1 MKPSRNSK
9 KRALEKLSTNT
20 KTRKTHENQE
30 MAPTDDFN
38 DPIINTNGSQNE
50 SASKR
55 GCKKMVKKTK
65 AMDNHNNNTKNQ
77 QYKTT
82 KGIKQIHKDHEERN
96 VAIPQIQTIDELLND
111 INSSANEENND
122 DDEDDNDIT
131 NDNDHLMSILEK
143 EANSQNDKE
152 IETIMSVIDSET
164 NNRNN
169 TFLKLNSVFESRT
182 GSQNDFTSPRKIFSR
197 PNPALLDINSQDDG
211 YISPSRTI
219 LRPNSRSQLSVN
231 SQNDDYFS
239 SRQTSRS
246 QLDANSQ
253 DDSRPN
259 SRSQLG
265 VNSQDNDYLSSRQN
279 SRSQLGANSRDESR
293 PNSRSQLGVNSQD
306 NSRQNS
312 RSRLDDDYFVLSRR
326 RTNGLDYY
334 DYSNKALYPKQI
346 RPSPLGPRSN
356 TLNILNNT
364 FNKSANYSNINEEI
378 PSPFNEMTIY
388 QLCSWLCKNPNV
400 LQLANNMHLSMQTPV
415 VEGARFISSISAGS
429 SITTSNQEFKTKVCR
444 DFLEELKS
452 KGIEWLHTANRHFGD
467 FRNKLVN
474 SVENLVENF
483 KEKRTLS
490 MTSPLQREEIISFV
504 DETVTAHVL
513 SRWLSATNVD
523 ELHTLGSMSCLCKFI
538 QNAFAVNYSAR
549 DTAKTKTLDKL
560 TKDIKK
566 LCEQFA
572 LVMKFRVYCIYLII
586 SIIYSFIIIK

>member
-20 KTRKTHENQE
+20 NTKKTHENQE

-111 INSSANEENND
+111 INSK
-122 DDEDDNDIT
+122 
-131 NDNDHLMSILEK
+131 K

-312 RSRLDDDYFVLSRR
+312 RSRSQLGDNSLDDDYFVLSRR

-444 DFLEELKS
+444 DFLEELKC
-452 KGIEWLHTANRHFGD
+452 LFLRV
-467 FRNKLVN
+467 RNPPKSAFEELIRQVLKNSIQLKALNGFIRQIGTLVT
-474 SVENLVENF
+474 SVIN
-483 KEKRTLS
+483 
-490 MTSPLQREEIISFV
+490 
-504 DETVTAHVL
+504 
-513 SRWLSATNVD
+513 
-523 ELHTLGSMSCLCKFI
+523 
-538 QNAFAVNYSAR
+538 
-549 DTAKTKTLDKL
+549 
-560 TKDIKK
+560 
-566 LCEQFA
+566 
-572 LVMKFRVYCIYLII
+572 
-586 SIIYSFIIIK
+586 

>member
-20 KTRKTHENQE
+20 NTKKTHENQE

-55 GCKKMVKKTK
+55 DCKKMVKKTK

-164 NNRNN
+164 NN
-169 TFLKLNSVFESRT
+169 LFESRT

-429 SITTSNQEFKTKVCR
+429 SITTSNQEFKTKACR

-560 TKDIKK
+560 TKDIRVPSRNGKN
-566 LCEQFA
+566 FA
-572 LVMKFRVYCIYLII
+572 SNLHL
-586 SIIYSFIIIK
+586 

>member
-20 KTRKTHENQE
+20 NTKKTHENQE

-55 GCKKMVKKTK
+55 DCKKMVKKTK

-152 IETIMSVIDSET
+152 IETII
-164 NNRNN
+164 
-169 TFLKLNSVFESRT
+169 
-182 GSQNDFTSPRKIFSR
+182 
-197 PNPALLDINSQDDG
+197 
-211 YISPSRTI
+211 
-219 LRPNSRSQLSVN
+219 
-231 SQNDDYFS
+231 
-239 SRQTSRS
+239 QTSRS

-312 RSRLDDDYFVLSRR
+312 RSRLNLRSQLGDNSLDDDYFVLSRR

-429 SITTSNQEFKTKVCR
+429 SITTSNQEFKTKACR
-444 DFLEELKS
+444 DFLEELKCLFLRVRNPPKT

-560 TKDIKK
+560 TKDKK

>member
-20 KTRKTHENQE
+20 NTRKTHENQE

-38 DPIINTNGSQNE
+38 DPMINTNGSQNE
-50 SASKR
+50 NTSKR

-77 QYKTT
+77 QSKAT

-96 VAIPQIQTIDELLND
+96 VAIPQLQTIDELLND

-122 DDEDDNDIT
+122 DNEDDNDIT
-131 NDNDHLMSILEK
+131 NDNDHPMSILEK

-152 IETIMSVIDSET
+152 IETIMSIIDSET

-169 TFLKLNSVFESRT
+169 TSLKLNSVVESRT
-182 GSQNDFTSPRKIFSR
+182 GSQNDFTSPRKILLR

-211 YISPSRTI
+211 YISPPRTI

-231 SQNDDYFS
+231 SQNHDYFS
-239 SRQTSRS
+239 SRQ
-246 QLDANSQ
+246 
-253 DDSRPN
+253 N

-265 VNSQDNDYLSSRQN
+265 VNSQDDSRQN
-279 SRSQLGANSRDESR
+279 SRSQLNANIQDDDYFFSRL
-293 PNSRSQLGVNSQD
+293 NLRSQLGD
-306 NSRQNS
+306 NS
-312 RSRLDDDYFVLSRR
+312 LDDDYFVPSRR

-334 DYSNKALYPKQI
+334 DYSNKALYPNQI

-444 DFLEELKS
+444 DFLEELKCLFLRIRNPPKS
-452 KGIEWLHTANRHFGD
+452 AFEELIRQVLKCELNSAEGIKWLYTANRHFGD

-474 SVENLVENF
+474 SVENLY
-483 KEKRTLS
+483 T
-490 MTSPLQREEIISFV
+490 EI
-504 DETVTAHVL
+504 D
-513 SRWLSATNVD
+513 
-523 ELHTLGSMSCLCKFI
+523 
-538 QNAFAVNYSAR
+538 
-549 DTAKTKTLDKL
+549 
-560 TKDIKK
+560 
-566 LCEQFA
+566 
-572 LVMKFRVYCIYLII
+572 
-586 SIIYSFIIIK
+586 

>member
-20 KTRKTHENQE
+20 NTKKTHENQE

-77 QYKTT
+77 QSKTT

-131 NDNDHLMSILEK
+131 NDKMSILEK

-169 TFLKLNSVFESRT
+169 TSLKLNSVFESRT

-231 SQNDDYFS
+231 SQNDDCFS

-293 PNSRSQLGVNSQD
+293 PNSRS
-306 NSRQNS
+306 
-312 RSRLDDDYFVLSRR
+312 RLDANIQNDDYFFQ
-326 RTNGLDYY
+326 D
-334 DYSNKALYPKQI
+334 
-346 RPSPLGPRSN
+346 
-356 TLNILNNT
+356 
-364 FNKSANYSNINEEI
+364 
-378 PSPFNEMTIY
+378 
-388 QLCSWLCKNPNV
+388 
-400 LQLANNMHLSMQTPV
+400 
-415 VEGARFISSISAGS
+415 
-429 SITTSNQEFKTKVCR
+429 
-444 DFLEELKS
+444 
-452 KGIEWLHTANRHFGD
+452 
-467 FRNKLVN
+467 
-474 SVENLVENF
+474 
-483 KEKRTLS
+483 
-490 MTSPLQREEIISFV
+490 
-504 DETVTAHVL
+504 
-513 SRWLSATNVD
+513 
-523 ELHTLGSMSCLCKFI
+523 
-538 QNAFAVNYSAR
+538 
-549 DTAKTKTLDKL
+549 
-560 TKDIKK
+560 
-566 LCEQFA
+566 
-572 LVMKFRVYCIYLII
+572 
-586 SIIYSFIIIK
+586 